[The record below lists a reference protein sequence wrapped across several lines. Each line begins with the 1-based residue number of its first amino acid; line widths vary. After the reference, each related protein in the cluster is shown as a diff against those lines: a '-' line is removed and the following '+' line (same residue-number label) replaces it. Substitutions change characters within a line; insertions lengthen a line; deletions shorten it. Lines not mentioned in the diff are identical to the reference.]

1 MTASRLSIKTVCNYY
16 DIIAA
21 YCQGYGGVSV
31 LLSALFCEVKGLG
44 PEGKYFLVRFIR
56 RFGIAEPVDL
66 GVKALAKQ
74 FGLSDRQVS
83 EALTTLVAL
92 GVMTFS
98 STPEG
103 RGRPKRCYQ
112 LQENFHKKLENI
124 TALTATQH
132 EVAVESLLKHESKKV
147 CQASEK
153 PEEQNE
159 EVGLLT
165 DLRSKRQPDRLTV
178 VNRLLLSVLLCRA
191 DRFGVVNDLGF
202 ATLCKLTG
210 LNKERL
216 RHRLGR
222 LIEQGL
228 IRAYVPGATS
238 PVLARKIKS
247 IYFLNLAHPEL
258 VGGGSVTSALVCM
271 NGERIPDG
279 VIHAD
284 GVRKDV
290 SRDKGKSRPFQDSKY
305 EQVVR
310 YFKGQQAP
318 LFRLLQVM
326 LERYVAY
333 LLSNRWSDLLRG
345 HLNQRIDDQGLRELI
360 RLDFRISTMSAESG
374 GDGPKWSGE
383 EQLNTVFDHLY
394 HWAYGLAFWI
404 KERFNQVT
412 NVPFDSM
419 DFVIVP
425 QTMMLGY
432 GHFALLALPQSL
444 DGWSGCLIVAPDAE
458 ETLAPRYYPI
468 ESDIPLEDRYTYG
481 LQTRPSN
488 DKVIE

>member
-1 MTASRLSIKTVCNYY
+1 MF
-16 DIIAA
+16 
-21 YCQGYGGVSV
+21 
-31 LLSALFCEVKGLG
+31 LSALFCEVKGLK
-44 PEGKYFLVRFIR
+44 PEGKYFLVRYIR
-56 RFGIAEPVDL
+56 HFGIAEPVDL

-103 RGRPKRCYQ
+103 KGRPKRCYQ
-112 LQENFHKKLENI
+112 FKEDFHKKLENI

-132 EVAVESLLKHESKKV
+132 EVAVGSLLKHESKKV

-153 PEEQNE
+153 PEEQNQ

-165 DLRSKRQPDRLTV
+165 DLRSKKQPGRLTV

-222 LIEQGL
+222 LIDQGL
-228 IRAYVPGATS
+228 IRVYVPGATS
-238 PVLARKIKS
+238 PVLARKMKS
-247 IYFLNLAHPEL
+247 IYYLNLGHSEL
-258 VGGGSVTSALVCM
+258 AGGGSVTSALVCM
-271 NGERIPDG
+271 NGERIPDC

-290 SRDKGKSRPFQDSKY
+290 SRDKGKPRPFQGSKY

-326 LERYVAY
+326 LERYAAY
-333 LLSNRWSDLLRG
+333 LLSKRWSDLLHG

-360 RLDFRISTMSAESG
+360 RLDFRISTMPAESG

-394 HWAYGLAFWI
+394 HWAYDLALWI
-404 KERFNQVT
+404 KERFDQVT

-419 DFVIVP
+419 GSSFP
-425 QTMMLGY
+425 
-432 GHFALLALPQSL
+432 
-444 DGWSGCLIVAPDAE
+444 
-458 ETLAPRYYPI
+458 
-468 ESDIPLEDRYTYG
+468 G
-481 LQTRPSN
+481 L
-488 DKVIE
+488 

>member
-1 MTASRLSIKTVCNYY
+1 MF
-16 DIIAA
+16 
-21 YCQGYGGVSV
+21 
-31 LLSALFCEVKGLG
+31 LSALFYEVKGLK

-56 RFGIAEPVDL
+56 RFGTAEPVDL

-92 GVMTFS
+92 DVMTFS

-103 RGRPKRCYQ
+103 KGRPKRCYQ
-112 LQENFHKKLENI
+112 LQEDFHKKLENV

-132 EVAVESLLKHESKKV
+132 EVAVGSLLKHESKKV
-147 CQASEK
+147 RQANGK

-165 DLRSKRQPDRLTV
+165 DLRSKKQPDRLTV

-222 LIEQGL
+222 LIDQGL
-228 IRAYVPGATS
+228 IRTYVPGATS
-238 PVLARKIKS
+238 PVLARKMKS

-258 VGGGSVTSALVCM
+258 VGGGGVTSALVCM
-271 NGERIPDG
+271 NGERIPDY

-290 SRDKGKSRPFQDSKY
+290 TRDKLFQGSKY

-310 YFKGQQAP
+310 YLKGQQVP

-326 LERYVAY
+326 LERYAAH
-333 LLSNRWSDLLRG
+333 LLSKRWSDLLRVP
-345 HLNQRIDDQGLRELI
+345 LNQRIDDQGLRELI
-360 RLDFRISTMSAESG
+360 RLDFRISTMPAESG
-374 GDGPKWSGE
+374 SDGPKWSGE

-394 HWAYGLAFWI
+394 HWAYGLALWI
-404 KERFNQVT
+404 KERFGQVT

-432 GHFALLALPQSL
+432 GHFTLLALPQSL
-444 DGWSGCLIVAPDAE
+444 DGWNGCLIVTPDAE
-458 ETLAPRYYPI
+458 ETLAPRYCSV
-468 ESDIPLEDRYTYG
+468 ESDIPLEDRYNYG
-481 LQTRPSN
+481 LQTRPGHAMTR
-488 DKVIE
+488 

>member
-1 MTASRLSIKTVCNYY
+1 MF
-16 DIIAA
+16 
-21 YCQGYGGVSV
+21 
-31 LLSALFCEVKGLG
+31 LSALFCEVKGLG

-103 RGRPKRCYQ
+103 KGRPKRCYQ
-112 LQENFHKKLENI
+112 LQEDFHKKLENI

-132 EVAVESLLKHESKKV
+132 EVAVGSLLKHESKKV

-165 DLRSKRQPDRLTV
+165 DLRSKKQPGRLTV

-222 LIEQGL
+222 LIDQGL
-228 IRAYVPGATS
+228 IRVYVPGATS
-238 PVLARKIKS
+238 PILARKMKS
-247 IYFLNLAHPEL
+247 IYYLNLDHSEL
-258 VGGGSVTSALVCM
+258 AGGGSVTSALVCM
-271 NGERIPDG
+271 NGERIPDC

-326 LERYVAY
+326 LERYAAY
-333 LLSNRWSDLLRG
+333 LLSKRWSDLLSVP
-345 HLNQRIDDQGLRELI
+345 LNQRIDDQGLRELI
-360 RLDFRISTMSAESG
+360 RLDFRISTMPAESG
-374 GDGPKWSGE
+374 GDGPKWSAE

-394 HWAYGLAFWI
+394 HWAYDLALWI
-404 KERFNQVT
+404 KERFGQVT

-425 QTMMLGY
+425 RAMMLGY
-432 GHFALLALPQSL
+432 DHFALLALPCPSE
-444 DGWSGCLIVAPDAE
+444 GWSGCLVVEPDTAPPVAPQHF
-458 ETLAPRYYPI
+458 PI
-468 ESDIPLEDRYTYG
+468 ESDIHFEDRYSYG
-481 LQTRPSN
+481 LLTRPGN
-488 DKVIE
+488 DEVIK

>member
-1 MTASRLSIKTVCNYY
+1 M
-16 DIIAA
+16 
-21 YCQGYGGVSV
+21 
-31 LLSALFCEVKGLG
+31 
-44 PEGKYFLVRFIR
+44 RFIR

-92 GVMTFS
+92 DVMTFS

-103 RGRPKRCYQ
+103 KGRPKRCYQ
-112 LQENFHKKLENI
+112 LKQAFHKKLESI
-124 TALTATQH
+124 TALTGTQH
-132 EVAVESLLKHESKKV
+132 EVTVGSLLRHESRRGY
-147 CQASEK
+147 QTAEK
-153 PEEQNE
+153 PEERND

-165 DLRSKRQPDRLTV
+165 DLRSKKQPGRLTV

-210 LNKERL
+210 LNKEQL
-216 RHRLGR
+216 RHRVGR
-222 LIEQGL
+222 LIDQGL

-238 PVLARKIKS
+238 PILARKMKS
-247 IYFLNLAHPEL
+247 IYFLNLGHPEL

-271 NGERIPDG
+271 NGERIPDC

-290 SRDKGKSRPFQDSKY
+290 SRDKGKSRPFQGSKY

-310 YFKGQQAP
+310 YFKGQHAP

-326 LERYVAY
+326 LERYAAY
-333 LLSNRWSDLLRG
+333 LLSKRWSDLVHG
-345 HLNQRIDDQGLRELI
+345 HLNQRIDDERLRELI
-360 RLDFRISTMSAESG
+360 RLDFRISTMPVESG
-374 GDGPKWSGE
+374 DDGPKWSGE

-394 HWAYGLAFWI
+394 HWAYDLALWI
-404 KERFNQVT
+404 KERFDQVT

-419 DFVIVP
+419 DFVIIP
-425 QTMMLGY
+425 RTMMLGY
-432 GHFALLALPQSL
+432 DHFVLLALPRPSE
-444 DGWSGCLIVAPDAE
+444 GWSGCFVVEPDTVPPVAPQHF
-458 ETLAPRYYPI
+458 PI
-468 ESDIPLEDRYTYG
+468 ESDIPLEDRYSYG
-481 LQTRPSN
+481 LLTRPGN
-488 DKVIE
+488 DEVIQ

>member
-1 MTASRLSIKTVCNYY
+1 M
-16 DIIAA
+16 
-21 YCQGYGGVSV
+21 
-31 LLSALFCEVKGLG
+31 
-44 PEGKYFLVRFIR
+44 
-56 RFGIAEPVDL
+56 
-66 GVKALAKQ
+66 
-74 FGLSDRQVS
+74 
-83 EALTTLVAL
+83 
-92 GVMTFS
+92 
-98 STPEG
+98 
-103 RGRPKRCYQ
+103 
-112 LQENFHKKLENI
+112 
-124 TALTATQH
+124 
-132 EVAVESLLKHESKKV
+132 
-147 CQASEK
+147 
-153 PEEQNE
+153 
-159 EVGLLT
+159 
-165 DLRSKRQPDRLTV
+165 
-178 VNRLLLSVLLCRA
+178 
-191 DRFGVVNDLGF
+191 
-202 ATLCKLTG
+202 
-210 LNKERL
+210 
-216 RHRLGR
+216 
-222 LIEQGL
+222 
-228 IRAYVPGATS
+228 PGATS

-326 LERYVAY
+326 LERYAAY
-333 LLSNRWSDLLRG
+333 LLSKRWSDLLRVP
-345 HLNQRIDDQGLRELI
+345 LNQRIDDQGLRELI
-360 RLDFRISTMSAESG
+360 SLDFRISTMPAESG